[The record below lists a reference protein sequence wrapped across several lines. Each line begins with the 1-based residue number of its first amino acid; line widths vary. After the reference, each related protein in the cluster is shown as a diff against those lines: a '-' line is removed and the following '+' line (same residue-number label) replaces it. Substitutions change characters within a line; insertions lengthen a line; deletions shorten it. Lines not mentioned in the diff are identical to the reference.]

1 MYDGNSCISTF
12 FGCKINHYLEFFYS
26 FFYGSPLIKIKCL
39 SVQHTTK
46 LYIYK
51 KKNRK
56 SKLYFNVGYKKC
68 CLFHAEHLHI
78 RGLFV
83 NSQIWLVKTLACPF
97 IFIHCLIERFNDI
110 QKKSLC

>member
-51 KKNRK
+51 KKIEKESFTSMLDIRNFA
-56 SKLYFNVGYKKC
+56 YFMLNIC
-68 CLFHAEHLHI
+68 I
-78 RGLFV
+78 
-83 NSQIWLVKTLACPF
+83 
-97 IFIHCLIERFNDI
+97 
-110 QKKSLC
+110 